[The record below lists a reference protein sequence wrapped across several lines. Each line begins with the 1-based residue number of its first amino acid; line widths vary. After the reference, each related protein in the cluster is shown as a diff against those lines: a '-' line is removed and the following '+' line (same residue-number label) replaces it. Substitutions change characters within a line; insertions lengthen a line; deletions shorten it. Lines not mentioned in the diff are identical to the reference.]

1 MMYRKTG
8 YGLYLLRE
16 YILGTERFDD
26 AFQGYMQGWAYK
38 HPQPTDFFRSIEDGA
53 GADLNW
59 FWRGWFLEPHG
70 LDQSIV
76 GVQHTSDGAIVVL
89 DNLGDMVM
97 PVKMAVEYRDG
108 SSEVIELPVE
118 IWHQTSRWRAGI
130 KTKGRRIQSIELDPD
145 GVLPDMDRANNR
157 WR

>member
-1 MMYRKTG
+1 MYRKTG

-16 YILGTERFDD
+16 YILGNERFDD
-26 AFQGYMQGWAYK
+26 AFHGYMQGWYFK
-38 HPQPTDFFRSIEDGA
+38 HPQPSDFFRAMEDGA

-59 FWRGWFLEPHG
+59 FWRGWFLEPYA
-70 LDQSIV
+70 LDQAIA
-76 GVQHTSDGAIVVL
+76 GVNNTSDGAVVVI

-97 PVKMAVEYRDG
+97 PVRMLVEYRDG
-108 SSEVIELPVE
+108 SSEVMDLPVE

-130 KTKGRRIQSIELDPD
+130 KTQGRRIRSVTLDPD